1 MSAMWKALCTGE
13 YDQKNVCLLLKVSYR
28 QVVLIFPK
36 QFRIHFHN
44 HSNKKRL
51 YSGFML
57 LAEACLSEFIQAH
70 FKIDSCEITGMVFI
84 QTYSCNGNYPR
95 IYM

>member
-1 MSAMWKALCTGE
+1 MVKIS
-13 YDQKNVCLLLKVSYR
+13 VCLFPRVNYR

-51 YSGFML
+51 YSGFMF
-57 LAEACLSEFIQAH
+57 LAEACLLEFIQAH
-70 FKIDSCEITGMVFI
+70 FKIDACEITGIVFI
-84 QTYSCNGNYPR
+84 QIHSRNGNYTR